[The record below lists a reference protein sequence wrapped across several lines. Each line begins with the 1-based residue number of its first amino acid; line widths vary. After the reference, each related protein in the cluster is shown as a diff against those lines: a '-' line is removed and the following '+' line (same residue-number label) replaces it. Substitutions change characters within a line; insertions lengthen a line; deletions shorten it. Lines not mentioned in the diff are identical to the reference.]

1 MKSININFPFKDS
14 PKGFFLDMNTNDR
27 LAIKADLLHLL
38 LTNKR
43 ERLYMPDFGVNLK
56 KYLFEQNDGFTSSLI
71 KEEISVAIKKYIPN
85 LQLTELNISNSED
98 NEYKKIIRIDYVVTE
113 DAFSFSDYVII
124 EL

>member
-14 PKGFFLDMNTNDR
+14 VKGFFLDMNTNDR

-43 ERLYMPDFGVNLK
+43 QRLYMPDFGVDLK
-56 KYLFEQNDGFTSSLI
+56 KYLFEQNDEVTSGLI

-85 LQLTELNISNSED
+85 LQLTELSVNNSEE
-98 NEYKKIIRIDYVVTE
+98 NEYKKIIRLDYVVTE